1 MLSYSTPSPLYLSLL
16 LFLSCNS
23 PVLSCQTGNYSQCKA
38 APFVPGHNLVG
49 EGFDVVTLRRKG
61 AYMIDVNT
69 YFTPSETCTLC
80 SNPLQGNVL
89 QKLPVSAVD
98 WRAFSRCSADIYSS
112 IHSTVSS
119 LVDTYT
125 SQDSTDWKV
134 GLNLEKFVAASLDV
148 GGTQST
154 AYNFASKRTK
164 EDRHTFSTHRVTC
177 NHYIYRVSDRPPLSP
192 EFSSAV
198 AKLPGFYNNSTRA
211 QYSQLIHTYGT
222 HYIRQ
227 VHLGGRLRRVTAAR
241 TCLSSLNGLTSNQVH
256 SCLSLG
262 FSVGLGKSQ
271 LSGNRDS
278 CNKVLQ
284 NQGLSVTYSSGLH
297 QHYTEVVGGNGW
309 LGEFALT
316 RNDSLG
322 FLTWLK
328 TLKDHPDVVSYS
340 LRPIYE
346 LMTNDTQKTGM
357 KAAIEQYL
365 EDNAV
370 TKSPSEPNCG
380 SNIPNLASN
389 CCPLQAWRG
398 TLRVTIVRAWDLKGD
413 PVGETEGYAKMW
425 FGTIYR
431 QTRWIRSNNPRW
443 NAYYN
448 LGKVDTHSG
457 LKVEVWD
464 KDVWHDDLL
473 GSCVKYLQQGTHTFT
488 CPAKRGGFE
497 VRYTLTCDPH
507 LAGDRCN
514 VTNHL
519 QNNKCILS

>member
-1 MLSYSTPSPLYLSLL
+1 MLSYSTPPPLYLSLL

-23 PVLSCQTGNYSQCKA
+23 PVLSCQTGNYVQCKA

-49 EGFDVVTLRRKG
+49 EGFDVVTLRRKR
-61 AYMIDVNT
+61 AYMIDVDT

-98 WRAFSRCSADIYSS
+98 WRAFSQCSADIYSS
-112 IHSTVSS
+112 AHSSVSS
-119 LVDTYT
+119 LIDTYT
-125 SQDSTDWKV
+125 SQDSGDWKV
-134 GLNLEKFVAASLDV
+134 GLNLKKSVTASLDV

-177 NHYIYRVSDRPPLSP
+177 NHYSYRVSDRPPLSP

-198 AKLPGFYNNSTRA
+198 AKLPRFYNSFTRA
-211 QYSQLIHTYGT
+211 QYSQLIHIYGT

-284 NQGLSVTYSSGLH
+284 NQGLSVTYSSGLY

-346 LMTNDTQKTGM
+346 LMPNDAQKTGM

-398 TLRVTIVRAWDLKGD
+398 TLEVTIVRAWDLKGD

-425 FGTIYR
+425 FDSIYR
-431 QTRWIRSNNPRW
+431 QTRWIRSNNPW
-443 NAYYN
+443 WDAKYD
-448 LGKVDTHSG
+448 LGKVDTHFG

-464 KDVWHDDLL
+464 KDVTYDDFL

-507 LAGDRCN
+507 LTGDRCDRY
-514 VTNHL
+514 
-519 QNNKCILS
+519 KPSAK

>member
-1 MLSYSTPSPLYLSLL
+1 MLSETCKSYYYYCKLL
-16 LFLSCNS
+16 MLSCNHS
-23 PVLSCQTGNYSQCKA
+23 YLHTGNYVQCKA
-38 APFVPGHNLVG
+38 APFIPGHNLVG

-61 AYMIDVNT
+61 AYVIDVNT
-69 YFTPSETCTLC
+69 YLTPSETCTLC
-80 SNPLQGNVL
+80 SNPLQGNML

-112 IHSTVSS
+112 AHIFGNDEMKSHTN
-119 LVDTYT
+119 LI
-125 SQDSTDWKV
+125 V

-154 AYNFASKRTK
+154 AYNFASERTK
-164 EDRHTFSTHRVTC
+164 ADRHTFSTHRVTC
-177 NHYIYRVSDRPPLSP
+177 NHYSYRVSDRPPLSS

-198 AKLPGFYNNSTRA
+198 AKLPGFYNSFTRA

-222 HYIRQ
+222 HYILD
-227 VHLGGRLRRVTAAR
+227 HLGGRLRRVTAAR
-241 TCLSSLNGLTSNQVH
+241 TCLSLFIQCKITTI
-256 SCLSLG
+256 
-262 FSVGLGKSQ
+262 FQ

-284 NQGLSVTYSSGLH
+284 NQGLSVTYGSGLH

-316 RNDSLG
+316 HNNSLG
-322 FLTWLK
+322 YLTWLK

-346 LMTNDTQKTGM
+346 LMTNYTQKTGM
-357 KAAIEQYL
+357 KAAIEEYL

-370 TKSPSEPNCG
+370 KKSPSEPNFC

-398 TLRVTIVRAWDLKGD
+398 TLKVTILRAWDLKGD
-413 PVGETEGYAKMW
+413 PTGKTEGYVKMW
-425 FGTIYR
+425 FGSIYR
-431 QTRWIRSNNPRW
+431 QTHWIRSNNPQW
-443 NAYYN
+443 NVNYD
-448 LGKVDTHSG
+448 LGKVNFGKTIKYS
-457 LKVEVWD
+457 VEVWD
-464 KDVWHDDLL
+464 KDVTSDDRL
-473 GSCVKYLQQGTHTFT
+473 GSCLKYLQQGTHTIT

-497 VRYTLTCDPH
+497 VRYILTCDSH

-514 VTNHL
+514 SY
-519 QNNKCILS
+519 QPSAK

>member
-1 MLSYSTPSPLYLSLL
+1 MELELL
-16 LFLSCNS
+16 KARRNI
-23 PVLSCQTGNYSQCKA
+23 PVLDRTEGKKHSVVLEKEGSDDFQPKPNEPLLQTFTGRILQQPAKVA
-38 APFVPGHNLVG
+38 ADNKPVNLRFFLTVG
-49 EGFDVVTLRRKG
+49 
-61 AYMIDVNT
+61 
-69 YFTPSETCTLC
+69 
-80 SNPLQGNVL
+80 Q
-89 QKLPVSAVD
+89 
-98 WRAFSRCSADIYSS
+98 
-112 IHSTVSS
+112 
-119 LVDTYT
+119 
-125 SQDSTDWKV
+125 V
-134 GLNLEKFVAASLDV
+134 GLNLEKSVAAGLDV

-177 NHYIYRVSDRPPLSP
+177 NHYGYRVSDRAPLSS

-198 AKLPGFYNNSTRA
+198 AKLPGFYNSSTRA

-227 VHLGGRLRRVTAAR
+227 VNIGGRLRRVTAAR
-241 TCLSSLNGLTSNQVH
+241 TCLSSLNGLSSNEVH

-370 TKSPSEPNCG
+370 KKSPNEPNCG

-413 PVGETEGYAKMW
+413 PTGKTEGYAKMW
-425 FGTIYR
+425 FGSSYR
-431 QTRWIRSNNPRW
+431 QTNWIRSNNPQW
-443 NAYYN
+443 NAYYD
-448 LGKVDTHSG
+448 LG
-457 LKVEVWD
+457 
-464 KDVWHDDLL
+464 
-473 GSCVKYLQQGTHTFT
+473 
-488 CPAKRGGFE
+488 
-497 VRYTLTCDPH
+497 
-507 LAGDRCN
+507 
-514 VTNHL
+514 
-519 QNNKCILS
+519 

>member
-1 MLSYSTPSPLYLSLL
+1 MLSYSTPPPLYLSLL

-23 PVLSCQTGNYSQCKA
+23 PVLSCQTGNYVQCKA
-38 APFVPGHNLVG
+38 APFIPGHNLVG

-61 AYMIDVNT
+61 AYMIDVDT

-112 IHSTVSS
+112 AHSSVSS

-198 AKLPGFYNNSTRA
+198 AKLPRCYNSFTRA

-284 NQGLSVTYSSGLH
+284 
-297 QHYTEVVGGNGW
+297 
-309 LGEFALT
+309 T
-316 RNDSLG
+316 R
-322 FLTWLK
+322 

-346 LMTNDTQKTGM
+346 LMTNDAQKTGM

-370 TKSPSEPNCG
+370 KKSPSEPNCG
-380 SNIPNLASN
+380 SNVPNLASN

-413 PVGETEGYAKMW
+413 PTG
-425 FGTIYR
+425 
-431 QTRWIRSNNPRW
+431 QTR
-443 NAYYN
+443 
-448 LGKVDTHSG
+448 G
-457 LKVEVWD
+457 E
-464 KDVWHDDLL
+464 
-473 GSCVKYLQQGTHTFT
+473 
-488 CPAKRGGFE
+488 
-497 VRYTLTCDPH
+497 
-507 LAGDRCN
+507 
-514 VTNHL
+514 
-519 QNNKCILS
+519 

>member
-1 MLSYSTPSPLYLSLL
+1 
-16 LFLSCNS
+16 
-23 PVLSCQTGNYSQCKA
+23 Q
-38 APFVPGHNLVG
+38 
-49 EGFDVVTLRRKG
+49 
-61 AYMIDVNT
+61 
-69 YFTPSETCTLC
+69 
-80 SNPLQGNVL
+80 
-89 QKLPVSAVD
+89 
-98 WRAFSRCSADIYSS
+98 
-112 IHSTVSS
+112 
-119 LVDTYT
+119 
-125 SQDSTDWKV
+125 V
-134 GLNLEKFVAASLDV
+134 GLNLEKSVAAGLDV

-154 AYNFASKRTK
+154 AYNFASERTK

-177 NHYIYRVSDRPPLSP
+177 NHYGYRVSDRAPLSS

-198 AKLPGFYNNSTRA
+198 AKLPGFYNSSTRA

-227 VHLGGRLRRVTAAR
+227 VNLGGRLRRVTAAR
-241 TCLSSLNGLTSNQVH
+241 TCLSSLNGLSSNEVH

-370 TKSPSEPNCG
+370 KKSPNEPNCG

-413 PVGETEGYAKMW
+413 PTGKTEGYAKMW
-425 FGTIYR
+425 FGSSYR
-431 QTRWIRSNNPRW
+431 QTNWIRSNNPQW
-443 NAYYN
+443 NAYYD
-448 LGKVDTHSG
+448 LG
-457 LKVEVWD
+457 
-464 KDVWHDDLL
+464 
-473 GSCVKYLQQGTHTFT
+473 
-488 CPAKRGGFE
+488 
-497 VRYTLTCDPH
+497 
-507 LAGDRCN
+507 
-514 VTNHL
+514 
-519 QNNKCILS
+519 